1 MFQFWRIMGKVTAIA
16 KKELFY
22 FWPFG
27 LCAWLAGVVFID
39 RNNASKSYNILKE
52 TAELT
57 QRDEVN
63 EFSINFLSS

>member
-39 RNNASKSYNILKE
+39 RNNASKSYDILKE
-52 TAELT
+52 SAKLT
-57 QRDEVN
+57 KEDEVR
-63 EFSINFLSS
+63 